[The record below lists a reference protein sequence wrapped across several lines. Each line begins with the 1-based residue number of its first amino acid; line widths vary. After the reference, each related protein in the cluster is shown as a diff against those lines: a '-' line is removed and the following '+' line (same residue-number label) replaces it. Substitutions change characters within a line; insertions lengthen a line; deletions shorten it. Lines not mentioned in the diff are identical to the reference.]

1 MKHMFVFSWLCAAL
15 WPAHAA
21 AWTYKTSKSST
32 DGREVHRIHLKAETT
47 YPTKGG
53 VKGRAQIQILC
64 EENRTVFAFAIPAL
78 RAGPKVELKIDK
90 KPAENM
96 NFIVADDHASLGLV
110 GRSGI
115 QLMKKLMGA
124 ENLSARVLPANES
137 ATDITFNVSGFDKAI
152 APIRKAC
159 GW

>member
-1 MKHMFVFSWLCAAL
+1 MKHLFVVVWLCTAF

-21 AWTYKTSKSST
+21 AWTYKTSKSLT
-32 DGREVHRIHLKAETT
+32 DGREVHRIHLKADTT
-47 YPTKGG
+47 YPINDR

-78 RAGPKVELKIDK
+78 RAGPKVELRIDK
-90 KPAENM
+90 SPAENV

-124 ENLSARVLPANES
+124 ENLSIRVFPANEP
-137 ATDITFNVSGFDKAI
+137 ATNIAFNVSGFDKAVT
-152 APIRKAC
+152 PIRKAC
-159 GW
+159 RW